1 MKEPMYVIVTDK
13 DTFGWW
19 SFKDFLAG
27 INWMIDRKGNTTLT
41 VLGYRREWVEYAA
54 DM

>member
-1 MKEPMYVIVTDK
+1 MYIIITDH
-13 DTFGWW
+13 DELGWW
-19 SFKDFLAG
+19 SFDGFLATL
-27 INWMIDRKGNTTLT
+27 NRLIDRKWNTTLT